1 MSDLWEQTLEKAPVP
16 PIIRYTASA
25 QWMAVWEGQMSLR
38 QDCILLQHLVLAF
51 HCHFQGFLLAAKL

>member
-25 QWMAVWEGQMSLR
+25 QWIAVWEGQMSLLH
-38 QDCILLQHLVLAF
+38 D
-51 HCHFQGFLLAAKL
+51 